1 MCLQEIIVK
10 LRLVTYDFLLV
21 SRSDFWSSVG
31 ENIRELYKLWK
42 SSAPKEEQKHEC
54 HGYL

>member
-31 ENIRELYKLWK
+31 ENIRELYKL
-42 SSAPKEEQKHEC
+42 
-54 HGYL
+54 